1 MAMNEVDRFYEEE
14 LNYLIEAG
22 REYARLHPERARF
35 LNLSDPRA
43 RDPHVERLIESFAF
57 LTGRVRQKLE
67 DQFPELTHSLLEL
80 IWPHHLRPIPA
91 LSLLQFRPIRG
102 MVRERQVIPPGFLV
116 DSRPTRLEV
125 ACRFRTA
132 YPVEVYPLHLATAGM
147 VTDDAGQP
155 RLRLR
160 FELTDG
166 AGVKQLEIP
175 RLRLHLAG
183 EPAVAF
189 GIYRLL
195 RTQVDSI
202 LLRSGREAPRPL
214 PQGALRAVG
223 FAADEEVLPYSSTSF
238 PGYRL
243 LAEYFAFPEKF
254 MFLDV
259 LGIGSLAFAAAPGGE
274 APSFELE
281 LRFRGRP
288 PESLRPTRD
297 NFQLY
302 VTPIVNVF
310 SREGEPITVTQLKT
324 AHRVLGA
331 FSHPD
336 AYEVLSVD
344 SVEAAGQSD
353 GARRQLAAFY
363 SFAHDEPGAAPA
375 GEAAADGGGGTFYQV
390 THRRSAEG
398 AWLTYLSLVSSRT
411 GHLPGEEVLSLVLTC
426 TNGRL
431 CQEVGNGEIRFAG
444 GPHLDFVTFGNITRP
459 TDAIYPRLGEG
470 TEWRLVSQMALNLLS
485 LADPEALRV
494 LLSLYDPG
502 AQPANRRR
510 IAGIREVASQP
521 DEVLVGGAPIRGTV
535 LTMTLDET
543 HFDDAGDLLLFCDVL
558 SEFLSLYTSTN
569 SFTRLVVRQIPS
581 GAVLRCAEL
590 PGKQRL
596 I

>member
-1 MAMNEVDRFYEEE
+1 MAMTEVDRFYEEE

-57 LTGRVRQKLE
+57 LTGRVREKLE
-67 DQFPELTHSLLEL
+67 DQFPEITQSLLEL
-80 IWPHHLRPIPA
+80 VWPHHLRPIPA

-102 MVRERQVIPPGFLV
+102 MVRERQVVPKGFLV
-116 DSRPTRLEV
+116 DSRPTSLEV
-125 ACRFRTA
+125 PCRFRTA
-132 YPVEVYPLHLATAGM
+132 YPVEVYPLHLAAAGM
-147 VTDDAGQP
+147 ATDDAGQP
-155 RLRLR
+155 RLQLR

-189 GIYRLL
+189 GIYHLL

-202 LLRSGREAPRPL
+202 LLRAGREALRLL
-214 PQGALRAVG
+214 PPGALHAVG
-223 FAADEEVLPYSSTSF
+223 FAEDDEVLPYPGTSF

-243 LAEYFAFPEKF
+243 FSEYFAFPEKF
-254 MFLDV
+254 LFLDV
-259 LGIGSLAFAAAPGGE
+259 AGIGSLAFSGSPGGE
-274 APSFELE
+274 THSFELE
-281 LRFRGRP
+281 FRFRGRP

-310 SREGEPITVTQLKT
+310 PREGEPITVTQLKT

-331 FSHPD
+331 FTHPD

-344 SVEAAGQSD
+344 TVEALRQGD
-353 GARRQLAAFY
+353 GARRRLSAFF
-363 SFAHDEPGAAPA
+363 SFAHDEPGAVPEA
-375 GEAAADGGGGTFYQV
+375 EAAAAGGGTFYQV
-390 THRRSAEG
+390 THRRSADG
-398 AWLTYLSLVSSRT
+398 AWLTYLSLVSARK

-431 CQEVGNGEIRFAG
+431 CQEVGNNEIRFAG
-444 GPHLDFVTFGNITRP
+444 GPTLDFVTFGNITRP
-459 TDAIYPRLGEG
+459 TEAIYPRLGSG
-470 TEWRLVSQMALNLLS
+470 NEWRLVSQMALNLLS

-494 LLSLYDPG
+494 LLSLHDPG

-510 IAGIREVASQP
+510 IASISEVASRP
-521 DEVLVGGAPIRGTV
+521 DEVLAGGAPIRGTV
-535 LTMTLDET
+535 LTVTLDET
-543 HFDDAGDLLLFCDVL
+543 HFDAPGDLLLFCDVL
-558 SEFLSLYTSTN
+558 SEFFSLYTSTN
-569 SFTRLVVRQIPS
+569 SFTRLVVRQVPS

-590 PGKQRL
+590 PGKQQL